1 MYLCVDPFPKP
12 SYLFAV
18 VAGDLGSIHSTY
30 TTTSGRG
37 KIAFFQSIVL
47 ISENVYII
55 VVQLGIY
62 SDKENANQLEHA
74 MYSLKESMRWDEDT
88 FGLECD
94 LDVYNV
100 VATNDFNMGAM

>member
-1 MYLCVDPFPKP
+1 M
-12 SYLFAV
+12 S
-18 VAGDLGSIHSTY
+18 
-30 TTTSGRG
+30 
-37 KIAFFQSIVL
+37 FQ
-47 ISENVYII
+47 NVFKT

-100 VATNDFNMGAM
+100 VATNDFNMGAMYSSSSFLHILFNILKFTVAKCIYYMHKHFERA

>member
-1 MYLCVDPFPKP
+1 M
-12 SYLFAV
+12 
-18 VAGDLGSIHSTY
+18 
-30 TTTSGRG
+30 
-37 KIAFFQSIVL
+37 
-47 ISENVYII
+47 
-55 VVQLGIY
+55 QLGIY